1 MWNLTNQRR
10 SGERGWTRAQ
20 EIQGKGLSRGAHW
33 AGGGNAWAWHLVQTS
48 SCAEKEVLGNPLFLR
63 CWHLAEAAKPEPE
76 LELLMR
82 LPVEAEQG
90 AGAGA
95 EEVAEATAAAA
106 AAAGRR

>member
-63 CWHLAEAAKPEPE
+63 CWHLAEAAKPVRV
-76 LELLMR
+76 ELLMR

-90 AGAGA
+90 AGA

-106 AAAGRR
+106 TAAAGRR